1 MSANRRAHATRGFTL
16 IELLVAIT
24 LFAIMSAM
32 AYVGYQNASRFAVET
47 DDDMKR
53 IREIQ
58 LAVHTLVADFAQLE
72 PRPVRE
78 MIGDAWQPAVRSD
91 RRTQE
96 IITLTR
102 GGWPNPAAVPRGTLQ
117 RVTYQLENKTLIRS
131 YYTVL
136 DPTLANQPVRRELLH
151 DVERLE
157 LRFLVAPTEWT
168 DQWPPLQVAPV
179 TALRQRPLA
188 IEITLELKDLGEI
201 KRLVEVPG

>member
-1 MSANRRAHATRGFTL
+1 
-16 IELLVAIT
+16 
-24 LFAIMSAM
+24 
-32 AYVGYQNASRFAVET
+32 VGYQNASRFAVET

-78 MIGDAWQPAVRSD
+78 PIGDAWQPALRSD

-96 IITLTR
+96 LVTLTR
-102 GGWPNPAAVPRGTLQ
+102 GGWPNPAALPRGTLQ
-117 RVTYQLENKTLIRS
+117 RVTYLLEGKTLVRD

-157 LRFLVAPTEWT
+157 LRFLGASREWS
-168 DQWPPLQVAPV
+168 DQWPPLQAAPDS
-179 TALRQRPLA
+179 ALRQRPLA
-188 IEITLELKDLGEI
+188 IEITIELKDLGEI